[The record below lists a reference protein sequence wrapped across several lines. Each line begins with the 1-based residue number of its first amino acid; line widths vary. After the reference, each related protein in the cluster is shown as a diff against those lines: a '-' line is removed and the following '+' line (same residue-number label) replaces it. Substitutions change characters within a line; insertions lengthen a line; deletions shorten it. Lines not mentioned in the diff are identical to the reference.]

1 MPRNIPA
8 ITALAPLG
16 AVLLGGLLA
25 APAAAVEP
33 MRVSID
39 ARIGTEARGRE
50 RGDQAARADIAAG
63 TLKLFESAGPETVG
77 DLPRRSVR
85 ERLLRAKGIR
95 LEHGPGCTDAAEQR
109 GYAAAYN
116 ERMSAEVQRRFGPDF
131 WTQLDRNVD
140 RQLRAGGRSAGSTT
154 DRPGAVVGRAGD

>member
-1 MPRNIPA
+1 MPRNIHV
-8 ITALAPLG
+8 ITALAPLA
-16 AVLLGGLLA
+16 AVLLGGLFA

-50 RGDQAARADIAAG
+50 RGEQAAQADIAAG
-63 TLKLFESAGPETVG
+63 TLKLFESTGLETVG
-77 DLPRRSVR
+77 DLPRRRVR

-95 LEHGPGCTDAAEQR
+95 LDHGPGCTDAAEQR

-116 ERMSAEVQRRFGPDF
+116 ERMTGEVQRRFGPDF

-140 RQLRAGGRSAGSTT
+140 R
-154 DRPGAVVGRAGD
+154 

>member
-1 MPRNIPA
+1 MPRNIHV

-16 AVLLGGLLA
+16 AVLLGGLFA
-25 APAAAVEP
+25 APAAAAEP

-50 RGDQAARADIAAG
+50 RGEQAAQADIAAG
-63 TLKLFESAGPETVG
+63 TLKLLESTGPETVG
-77 DLPRRSVR
+77 DTPRRRMR

-116 ERMSAEVQRRFGPDF
+116 ERMTAEVQRRFGPDF

-140 RQLRAGGRSAGSTT
+140 RQHEGPASGSGGLSR
-154 DRPGAVVGRAGD
+154 